1 MLTPR
6 PRLAHRAG
14 HAWEQLV
21 LPLRA
26 ARAPALLC
34 PANLAPLAH
43 PRNVIVIHDAA
54 ALRHPEWYSP
64 AYAAWQ
70 RRILPA
76 LARRALHVVTV
87 SEFSR
92 GELTELLG
100 LPADRITR
108 GRGRGRPGVHAGR
121 RRRARAGASSA
132 STRPYVLSVASQT
145 ARKNLRAL
153 VPLAADVEV
162 VVAGGHRPQFAREE
176 GLEALRHLGAVPE
189 HLLPGLYAGA
199 EAFALPSLYEG
210 FGLPVLEAMAC
221 GTPVVASDVTALPE
235 TAGGAARL
243 APPDQVAAAV
253 ERPARRRR
261 RAASGCGPPASPARG
276 FTWDR
281 TAREVDAVL
290 RASARSRGSAL
301 ESLRRRPVHGER
313 AGADELVAAQA
324 PQPGPVER
332 VLRSL
337 AREPRVP
344 DDLPDP
350 QALALSRQQLQRG
363 LRAATPGRSRWS
375 RTPARPPVLPFDAG
389 HESSVS
395 HTGLRPSW

>member
-1 MLTPR
+1 MERWARELAARLPAIAPDRYEVLAPR
-6 PRLAHRAG
+6 PRLVHRAG
-14 HAWEQLV
+14 HAWEQLI

-100 LPADRITR
+100 LPPERVTVIPGGVDPAFTPRADAE
-108 GRGRGRPGVHAGR
+108 G
-121 RRRARAGASSA
+121 ARAALDL
-132 STRPYVLSVASQT
+132 TRPYVLCVASQT
-145 ARKNLRAL
+145 ARKNLKAL
-153 VPLAADVEV
+153 VPLASEIDV
-162 VVAGGHRPQFAREE
+162 VVAGGHRPQFARED
-176 GLEALRHLGAVPE
+176 GLDALRHLGPVPDA
-189 HLLPGLYAGA
+189 LLPGLYAGA
-199 EAFALPSLYEG
+199 EAFVLPSLYEG

-221 GTPVVASDVTALPE
+221 GTPVVCSDATALPE

-243 APPDQVAAAV
+243 AAPDAIPAAV
-253 ERPARRRR
+253 KDVLGDETLRAAGLA
-261 RAASGCGPPASPARG
+261 RAAS

-281 TAREVDAVL
+281 TAREVDAL
-290 RASARSRGSAL
+290 LSAQ
-301 ESLRRRPVHGER
+301 V
-313 AGADELVAAQA
+313 AG
-324 PQPGPVER
+324 PQPGTR
-332 VLRSL
+332 
-337 AREPRVP
+337 
-344 DDLPDP
+344 
-350 QALALSRQQLQRG
+350 
-363 LRAATPGRSRWS
+363 
-375 RTPARPPVLPFDAG
+375 
-389 HESSVS
+389 
-395 HTGLRPSW
+395 